1 MSLVF
6 LLGGARSGKSR
17 HALRLVAESGLD
29 VPFVATAE
37 ARDEEMAERIARHRS
52 QRPQTWL
59 TIEEPLQLREAVERV
74 PAAMALVVDCL
85 SLWVANLLE
94 QGAEEDEIV
103 REATVVATEV
113 ASREPLSIAISNEVG
128 LGVVPA
134 TVLGRRYRDCL
145 GRANAA
151 WAEAADDAFL
161 VVAGRLLRLERAD
174 V

>member
-1 MSLVF
+1 VSLVL

-17 HALRLVAESGLD
+17 NALRLVAESGLA
-29 VPFVATAE
+29 VAFVATAE

-52 QRPQTWL
+52 ERPPAWL
-59 TIEEPLQLREAVERV
+59 TIEEPLRLGEALERV
-74 PAAMALVVDCL
+74 PATSALVVDCL

-103 REATVVATEV
+103 REAAVVAAET
-113 ASREPLSIAISNEVG
+113 AAREPLSVAVSNEVG

-145 GRANAA
+145 GRVNAA
-151 WAEAADDAFL
+151 WADAAGEVFL
-161 VVAGRLLRLERAD
+161 VVAGRLLRLESAD
-174 V
+174 A